1 MNSRHFE
8 QIKTVFRGALVL
20 ALFWLTG
27 FALVQF
33 GQRVF
38 GGWAVSQVGEVLA
51 CLLGVFLAFRMRVK
65 FIAYV
70 LAGQLAF
77 SLSELALHSIY
88 GNRSV
93 QGGPTHFAVM
103 LAGTLGVVLGWFLR
117 SQSQTPTAQVQSA
130 SSSPSQPFA
139 GELSP
144 RSDLASGAA

>member
-1 MNSRHFE
+1 MNSHNSE
-8 QIKTVFRGALVL
+8 LIKTVFKGALVI
-20 ALFWLTG
+20 AVFWLTG

-38 GGWAVSQVGEVLA
+38 GGWAASQVGEVLA
-51 CLLGVFLAFRMRVK
+51 CALGVFLAFRLRVK

-77 SLSELALHSIY
+77 TLSELALHSIY

-117 SQSQTPTAQVQSA
+117 SRG
-130 SSSPSQPFA
+130 QPP
-139 GELSP
+139 E
-144 RSDLASGAA
+144 

>member
-1 MNSRHFE
+1 MNSHNSE
-8 QIKTVFRGALVL
+8 LIKTVFKGALVI
-20 ALFWLTG
+20 AVFWLTG

-38 GGWAVSQVGEVLA
+38 GGWAASQVGEVLA
-51 CLLGVFLAFRMRVK
+51 CALGVFLAFRLRVK

-77 SLSELALHSIY
+77 TLSELALHSIY

-117 SQSQTPTAQVQSA
+117 SRGQTPELLPQAAGSA
-130 SSSPSQPFA
+130 PSQAMA
-139 GELSP
+139 GEISP
-144 RSDLASGAA
+144 HEPARSAA

>member
-1 MNSRHFE
+1 MHSRHFE
-8 QIKTVFRGALVL
+8 MIKTVSRGALVL

-38 GGWAVSQVGEVLA
+38 GGWVVSQVGEVLA

-77 SLSELALHSIY
+77 SLSELTLHSIY

-103 LAGTLGVVLGWFLR
+103 LAGTLGVVLGWYLR
-117 SQSQTPTAQVQSA
+117 TRGQRPEVEVQSA
-130 SSSPSQPFA
+130 SSSPLQPVA
-139 GELSP
+139 GEVS
-144 RSDLASGAA
+144 SGELASGAA

>member
-1 MNSRHFE
+1 MKSRHSE
-8 QIKTVFRGALVL
+8 LIKTLFRGALVV
-20 ALFWLTG
+20 AVFWLTG

-38 GGWAVSQVGEVLA
+38 GGWAASQVGEVLA
-51 CLLGVFLAFRMRVK
+51 CLLGVVLAFRMRVK
-65 FIAYV
+65 FVAYV

-117 SQSQTPTAQVQSA
+117 SRSQAPELQPQSA
-130 SSSPSQPFA
+130 GSSPSQPIA
-139 GELSP
+139 GEVTPSK
-144 RSDLASGAA
+144 LASSAA